1 MKTKTEILIELW
13 LEARTRFSNQL
24 EDIQEEDLKK
34 KLGNSPNS
42 LGFLIRHIGEIEL
55 LFAKN
60 IFGDSSVKVSAQTVM
75 KKYDTGEWTKL
86 DKLKEYVNNSFDKL
100 HAIVSQQ
107 SDKDW
112 ESKVST
118 REFGTKTLA
127 EAFGRVVSHTA
138 YHAGQMAII
147 NKYGTNNN

>member
-1 MKTKTEILIELW
+1 MKTKTEILIEPW

-24 EDIQEEDLKK
+24 EDIKEDDLKK
-34 KLGNSPNS
+34 KLGQSPNS

-60 IFGDSSVKVSAQTVM
+60 VFGDTSVKVSAQTVM
-75 KKYDTGEWTKL
+75 KKEDTGEWTDL
-86 DKLKEYVNNSFDKL
+86 DELKEYVKNSFDKL
-100 HAIVSQQ
+100 YAIVNQQ
-107 SDKDW
+107 SDDDW
-112 ESKVST
+112 ESQVST
-118 REFGTKTLA
+118 KEFGSKTLA

-147 NKYGTNNN
+147 NKYGTINN